1 MKNYLNFVNNNNN
14 NTNIEEQISPRPTEF
29 SGDRMSNFSDEN
41 FKKYIINAS
50 I

>member
-1 MKNYLNFVNNNNN
+1 MKNYLNFVNNN

-41 FKKYIINAS
+41 FKKYFINAS